1 MKKVLLNIP
10 STKLLGSY
18 IRVLQI
24 ELEVDKDVKVV
35 EKDDVL
41 ILSILR
47 DGLNEK
53 IKQFQ
58 NSPDD
63 YQMD

>member
-35 EKDDVL
+35 EKDDIL

>member
-10 STKLLGSY
+10 STKLLGNY
-18 IRVLQI
+18 IRVFQI